1 RDRFERFRQRCLHAR
16 RRHGCPDSEC
26 SGDGFA
32 PVARHAARS
41 HRMSE
46 RIRVLVV
53 DDSALMR
60 KLIPAILERDS
71 SIEVVGTA
79 MDGAFA
85 LRKIEE
91 LEPDVVTLDLE
102 MPRMDG
108 LEMLRLI
115 MRSAPL
121 PVILFSTHSKE
132 GGYATLKALA
142 LGAVDFLAKPKDAAA
157 GHLEEIADRLIAK
170 IKVAKHAAKRKLPP
184 VTVKEE
190 LPKLA
195 KASHPALA
203 PRRVIAIGISTGGPN
218 ALQFMLSQIPSD
230 FLSTI
235 LVVQHMPEGFTEMFA
250 KRLDECCP
258 LEVHEARSG
267 DLLLA
272 GRVLICPGNRHI
284 MVRRMPRG
292 DMAVLSDG
300 PPVNG
305 HRPSADVLFHSV
317 SQEFGLTAVG
327 VLMTGMGDDGAE
339 GLGAIKAAGGMT
351 IAQSEDTCVVSGM
364 PHAAIIKGYAN
375 KIIPLEGVAA
385 FLMSNYGAE
394 RNPADK
400 LEKNDKYDKNEKVEG
415 TPVSSQ
421 RS

>member
-1 RDRFERFRQRCLHAR
+1 
-16 RRHGCPDSEC
+16 
-26 SGDGFA
+26 
-32 PVARHAARS
+32 
-41 HRMSE
+41 MTE

-60 KLIPAILERDS
+60 KLIPAILARDS

-85 LRKIEE
+85 LKKMEE
-91 LEPDVVTLDLE
+91 LQPDVVTLDLE

-108 LEMLRLI
+108 METLRLI
-115 MRSAPL
+115 MRRAPL

-142 LGAVDFLAKPKDAAA
+142 LGAVDFVAKPKDAPA
-157 GHLEEIADRLIAK
+157 GRLEEIADQLIAK
-170 IKVAKHAAKRKLPP
+170 IKVAKHAAGRRLPP
-184 VTVKEE
+184 AMVDDQPVKKKGTRAL
-190 LPKLA
+190 LP
-195 KASHPALA
+195 
-203 PRRVIAIGISTGGPN
+203 PRRVIAIGISTGGPH
-218 ALQFMLSQIPSD
+218 ALQFVLSQIPAD
-230 FLSTI
+230 FQSTI
-235 LVVQHMPEGFTEMFA
+235 VIVQHMPEGFTEMFA

-258 LEVHEARSG
+258 LEVQEARSG

-272 GRVLICPGNRHI
+272 GRVLICPGNRH
-284 MVRRMPRG
+284 MMARRMPRG

-317 SQEFGLTAVG
+317 AQEFGLTAVG

-364 PHAAIIKGYAN
+364 PRAAILKGYAN
-375 KIIPLEGVAA
+375 KIVPLDGLAT
-385 FLMSNYGAE
+385 FLVSQYGADRAAE
-394 RNPADK
+394 K
-400 LEKNDKYDKNEKVEG
+400 IEKNDKNEKGEKI
-415 TPVSSQ
+415 PVSSQ
-421 RS
+421 RL

>member
-1 RDRFERFRQRCLHAR
+1 
-16 RRHGCPDSEC
+16 
-26 SGDGFA
+26 
-32 PVARHAARS
+32 
-41 HRMSE
+41 MSE

-60 KLIPAILERDS
+60 KLIPAILARDS

-85 LRKIEE
+85 LKKIEE
-91 LEPDVVTLDLE
+91 LKPDVVTLDLE
-102 MPRMDG
+102 RPRMDG
-108 LEMLRLI
+108 TETLRLI
-115 MRSAPL
+115 MQRAPL

-132 GGYATLKALA
+132 GGYATFKALA
-142 LGAVDFLAKPKDAAA
+142 IGAVDFLAKPKDAAA
-157 GHLEEIADRLIAK
+157 GHLDNIADQLIAK
-170 IKVAKHAAKRKLPP
+170 IKVAKRAAGRKLPP
-184 VTVKEE
+184 AVIKETAAPKKGTRSA
-190 LPKLA
+190 LP
-195 KASHPALA
+195 

-218 ALQFMLSQIPSD
+218 ALQYVLTQIPAD
-230 FLSTI
+230 FQSTI
-235 LVVQHMPEGFTEMFA
+235 VIVQHMPEGFTEMFA
-250 KRLDECCP
+250 KRLDECCA

-272 GRVLICPGNRHI
+272 GRVLICPGNRHM

-292 DMAVLSDG
+292 DMAILSDG

-317 SQEFGLTAVG
+317 AQEFALTSVG
-327 VLMTGMGDDGAE
+327 ILMTGMGDDGAE

-364 PHAAIIKGYAN
+364 PRAAIIKGYAS
-375 KIIPLEGVAA
+375 KIIPLDGLGAYLV
-385 FLMSNYGAE
+385 SNYGAE
-394 RNPADK
+394 RGAAEKIEKNEK
-400 LEKNDKYDKNEKVEG
+400 LEKNDKHEKIEK
-415 TPVSSQ
+415 TPVPSQ

>member
-1 RDRFERFRQRCLHAR
+1 
-16 RRHGCPDSEC
+16 
-26 SGDGFA
+26 
-32 PVARHAARS
+32 
-41 HRMSE
+41 MTE

-60 KLIPAILERDS
+60 KLIPAILARDS

-85 LRKIEE
+85 LKKIEE
-91 LEPDVVTLDLE
+91 LKPDVVTLDLE

-108 LEMLRLI
+108 METLRLI
-115 MRSAPL
+115 MGRAPL

-142 LGAVDFLAKPKDAAA
+142 LGAVDFVAKPKDAPA
-157 GHLEEIADRLIAK
+157 GRLEEIADQLIAK
-170 IKVAKHAAKRKLPP
+170 IKVAKRAAGRRLPP
-184 VTVKEE
+184 AIVDDLPVKKKGTRAM
-190 LPKLA
+190 LPA
-195 KASHPALA
+195 
-203 PRRVIAIGISTGGPN
+203 RRVIAIGISTGGPN
-218 ALQFMLSQIPSD
+218 ALQFVLSQIPAD
-230 FLSTI
+230 FQSTI
-235 LVVQHMPEGFTEMFA
+235 VIVQHMPEGFTEMFA
-250 KRLDECCP
+250 KRLDECCA
-258 LEVHEARSG
+258 LEVQEARSG

-272 GRVLICPGNRHI
+272 GRALICPGNRH
-284 MVRRMPRG
+284 MMARRMPRG

-317 SQEFGLTAVG
+317 AQEFGLTAVG

-351 IAQSEDTCVVSGM
+351 IAQSEETCVVSGM
-364 PHAAIIKGYAN
+364 PRAAILKGYAN
-375 KIIPLEGVAA
+375 KIIPLDGLAS
-385 FLMSNYGAE
+385 FLVNQYGAE
-394 RNPADK
+394 RHAVQSAGEK
-400 LEKNDKYDKNEKVEG
+400 VEKNDKNEKVEKI
-415 TPVSSQ
+415 PVSSQ

>member
-1 RDRFERFRQRCLHAR
+1 
-16 RRHGCPDSEC
+16 
-26 SGDGFA
+26 
-32 PVARHAARS
+32 
-41 HRMSE
+41 MSD

-60 KLIPAILERDS
+60 KLIPAILARDS

-85 LRKIEE
+85 LKKIEE
-91 LEPDVVTLDLE
+91 LQPDVVTLDLE

-108 LEMLRLI
+108 METLRMI
-115 MRSAPL
+115 MKSAPL

-132 GGYATLKALA
+132 GGYATFKALA
-142 LGAVDFLAKPKDAAA
+142 LGAVDFLAKPKEAAA
-157 GHLEEIADRLIAK
+157 GHLEEIADQLISK
-170 IKVAKHAAKRKLPP
+170 IKVAKRAVGKKLPP
-184 VTVKEE
+184 AVVREDPFGPKKE
-190 LPKLA
+190 A
-195 KASHPALA
+195 RPALPP

-218 ALQFMLSQIPSD
+218 ALQFVLSQIPAD

-250 KRLDECCP
+250 KRLDECCA

-272 GRVLICPGNRHI
+272 GRVLICPGNRHM
-284 MVRRMPRG
+284 MVRHMPRG
-292 DMAVLSDG
+292 DMVILSDG

-317 SQEFGLTAVG
+317 AQEFALTAVG

-364 PHAAIIKGYAN
+364 PRAAIQKGYAN
-375 KIIPLEGVAA
+375 KIIPLDGIGSY
-385 FLMSNYGAE
+385 LLHQYGMDRA
-394 RNPADK
+394 PADK
-400 LEKNDKYDKNEKVEG
+400 FEKNEKNEKHEKNER
-415 TPVSSQ
+415 TPVSSP

>member
-1 RDRFERFRQRCLHAR
+1 
-16 RRHGCPDSEC
+16 
-26 SGDGFA
+26 
-32 PVARHAARS
+32 
-41 HRMSE
+41 MTE

-60 KLIPAILERDS
+60 KLIPAILARDS

-85 LRKIEE
+85 LKKIEE
-91 LEPDVVTLDLE
+91 LKPDVVTLDLE

-108 LEMLRLI
+108 METLRLI
-115 MRSAPL
+115 MGRAPL

-142 LGAVDFLAKPKDAAA
+142 LGAVDFVAKPKDAPA
-157 GHLEEIADRLIAK
+157 GRLEEIADQLIAK
-170 IKVAKHAAKRKLPP
+170 IKVAKRAAGRRLPP
-184 VTVKEE
+184 AIVADDQPIRKKGTRAP
-190 LPKLA
+190 LP
-195 KASHPALA
+195 

-218 ALQFMLSQIPSD
+218 ALQFALSQIPAD
-230 FLSTI
+230 FQSTI
-235 LVVQHMPEGFTEMFA
+235 VIVQHMPEGFTEMFA
-250 KRLDECCP
+250 KRLDECCA
-258 LEVHEARSG
+258 LEVQEARSG

-292 DMAVLSDG
+292 DMTVLSDG

-317 SQEFGLTAVG
+317 AQEFGLTAVG

-364 PHAAIIKGYAN
+364 PRAAILKGYAN
-375 KIIPLEGVAA
+375 KIVPLDGLAT
-385 FLMSNYGAE
+385 FLVNQYGAE
-394 RNPADK
+394 RRAAVQSAAAQSAG
-400 LEKNDKYDKNEKVEG
+400 EKVEKKDKNEKAEKI
-415 TPVSSQ
+415 PVSSQ

>member
-1 RDRFERFRQRCLHAR
+1 
-16 RRHGCPDSEC
+16 
-26 SGDGFA
+26 
-32 PVARHAARS
+32 
-41 HRMSE
+41 MSE

-60 KLIPAILERDS
+60 KLIPAILARES

-85 LRKIEE
+85 LKKIEE
-91 LEPDVVTLDLE
+91 LQPDVVTLDLE

-108 LEMLRLI
+108 LETLRLI
-115 MRSAPL
+115 MRRTPL

-142 LGAVDFLAKPKDAAA
+142 FGAIDFLAKPKDAAA
-157 GHLEEIADRLIAK
+157 GRLDEIADQLIAK
-170 IKVAKHAAKRKLPP
+170 IKVAKRAVGRKLPP
-184 VTVKEE
+184 AVIEEAAAPKKEARAP
-190 LPKLA
+190 LP
-195 KASHPALA
+195 

-218 ALQFMLSQIPSD
+218 ALQFVLSQIPAD

-235 LVVQHMPEGFTEMFA
+235 LIVQHMPEGFTEMFA
-250 KRLDECCP
+250 KRLDECCA
-258 LEVHEARSG
+258 LDIHEARSG

-272 GRVLICPGNRHI
+272 GRVLICPGNRHM
-284 MVRRMPRG
+284 MVRRMPRR
-292 DMAVLSDG
+292 DMVVLSDG
-300 PPVNG
+300 APVNG

-317 SQEFGLTAVG
+317 ALEFGLTAVG
-327 VLMTGMGDDGAE
+327 VLMTGMGDDGAA

-364 PHAAIIKGYAN
+364 PRAAILKGYAN
-375 KIIPLEGVAA
+375 KIIPLEGLSSYLV
-385 FLMSNYGAE
+385 SNYGAE
-394 RNPADK
+394 RGATDKAEKNEK
-400 LEKNDKYDKNEKVEG
+400 LEKNDKNER

-421 RS
+421 RG

>member
-1 RDRFERFRQRCLHAR
+1 
-16 RRHGCPDSEC
+16 
-26 SGDGFA
+26 
-32 PVARHAARS
+32 
-41 HRMSE
+41 MTE

-60 KLIPAILERDS
+60 KLIPAILARDS
-71 SIEVVGTA
+71 AIEVVGTA

-85 LRKIEE
+85 LKKIEE
-91 LEPDVVTLDLE
+91 LQPDVVTLDLE

-108 LEMLRLI
+108 METLRLI
-115 MRSAPL
+115 MRRAPL

-142 LGAVDFLAKPKDAAA
+142 LGAVDFVTKPKDAAA
-157 GHLEEIADRLIAK
+157 GRLEEIADQLIAK
-170 IKVAKHAAKRKLPP
+170 IKVAKRAAGRRLPP
-184 VTVKEE
+184 AIVDDQPVKKMGTRAP
-190 LPKLA
+190 LP
-195 KASHPALA
+195 

-218 ALQFMLSQIPSD
+218 ALQYVLTQIPAD
-230 FLSTI
+230 FQSTI
-235 LVVQHMPEGFTEMFA
+235 VIVQHMPEGFTEMFA
-250 KRLDECCP
+250 KRLDECCA

-272 GRVLICPGNRHI
+272 GRVLICPGNRHM

-317 SQEFGLTAVG
+317 AQEFGLTAVG

-364 PHAAIIKGYAN
+364 PRAAILKGYAN
-375 KIIPLEGVAA
+375 KIIPLDGLAT
-385 FLMSNYGAE
+385 FLVNQYGAE
-394 RNPADK
+394 RHATVQSAAAQSGSEK
-400 LEKNDKYDKNEKVEG
+400 IEKNDKNERVEKI
-415 TPVSSQ
+415 PVSSQ